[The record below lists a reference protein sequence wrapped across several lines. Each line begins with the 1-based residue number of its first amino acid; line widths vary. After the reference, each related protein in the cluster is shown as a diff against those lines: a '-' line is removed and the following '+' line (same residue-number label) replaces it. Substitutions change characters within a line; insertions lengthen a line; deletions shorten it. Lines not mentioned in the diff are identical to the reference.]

1 MPRLCCSLSKVDIT
15 ENTGSF
21 EVFSLHGQR
30 RPAAGTRLCAK
41 KCRGFL
47 IVLWL
52 NYYLALADV
61 YLASHRIGEC
71 AEAQLGW
78 GARSSN

>member
-1 MPRLCCSLSKVDIT
+1 MIRRINSPVKRAIVKCRAAIRPPQCWRQTEFCSTK
-15 ENTGSF
+15 F
-21 EVFSLHGQR
+21 
-30 RPAAGTRLCAK
+30 
-41 KCRGFL
+41 RGFL